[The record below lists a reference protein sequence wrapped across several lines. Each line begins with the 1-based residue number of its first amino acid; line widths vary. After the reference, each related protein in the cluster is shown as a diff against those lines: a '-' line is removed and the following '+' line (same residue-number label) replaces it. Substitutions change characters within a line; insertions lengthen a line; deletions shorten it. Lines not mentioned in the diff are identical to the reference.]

1 MSTEDLSPMPT
12 PTTEDPE
19 LYPGGV
25 DALPEDPADNG
36 LGRDLNPDDN
46 PAVDDVLPDAIT
58 EPDDKSQAPDGE
70 ADEESG
76 TTTAEDTKNPSS
88 DDQAGNLDGPDAG
101 QTAEDGTSEP
111 PA

>member
-1 MSTEDLSPMPT
+1 MSNEDLSPMPT

-25 DALPEDPADNG
+25 DAVGDDPADNG
-36 LGRDLNPDDN
+36 LGRDLNPEDN
-46 PAVDDVLPDAIT
+46 PAVEDALPDEIA

-70 ADEESG
+70 ADDAESG
-76 TTTAEDTKNPSS
+76 TTAEGDS
-88 DDQAGNLDGPDAG
+88 GNADGPDAG
-101 QTAEDGTSEP
+101 QTAEDGSAEP